1 MAMAADSVAISSH
14 KLITCFL
21 PLGVAALLVKALKAE
36 KGLATAHV
44 SNARGVGKLTQ
55 TDGRQLGDQTEK
67 QILRVVVDAADADD
81 VFEFIYFEAGI
92 DKPHGGL
99 ILMARVDNF
108 VPLILPDDVPEEED

>member
-1 MAMAADSVAISSH
+1 MAMAADPVATSSH

-21 PLGVAALLVKALKAE
+21 PLGVATPLAKSLKAE

-55 TDGRQLGDQTEK
+55 TEHRQLGDQTEK
-67 QILRVVVDAADADD
+67 QILRVVVPAEDADD

-99 ILMARVDNF
+99 ILMSRVDNF
-108 VPLILPDDVPEEED
+108 VPLILPDDIPEEDD

>member
-1 MAMAADSVAISSH
+1 MAMAADPVATSGH

-21 PLGVAALLVKALKAE
+21 PLGVATPLVKAIKAE

-44 SNARGVGKLTQ
+44 CNARGVGKLTQ
-55 TDGRQLGDQTEK
+55 TEHRGLGDQAEK
-67 QILRVVVDAADADD
+67 QVLRVVVPAEDADD

-92 DKPHGGL
+92 NKPHGGL

-108 VPLILPDDVPEEED
+108 VSLVLPDDIPDEDD